1 MLQKRPAV
9 EKGWLPSNQFGGA
22 LLTNW
27 ATESAARI
35 EERLLVEESVGLL
48 NDLARERLLA
58 HYHDSAGG
66 GASWLAD
73 VVVPLERAIH
83 RFPSALVPRFNL
95 VRVLV
100 HFGDAAQVR
109 QGVGLLDDT
118 LRWSAGQWQIDLL
131 DDVLPWDFCP
141 SLFNYRRYFDA
152 VTQSLGTSSP
162 RIETLIAVILASL
175 NHYRSKY
182 AAEIVG
188 ERTDIEYA
196 AEAVRLDPGFAEYV
210 VQVPADCW
218 SLEESVGTT
227 WRPLRICNGWHHARR
242 DNSRCSTSPGVCRKG
257 SRTAGMANSR
267 LAQSGCGSRHTI
279 VNSSWNR
286 CHAGRARSAIGA
298 RSIGL
303 PS

>member
-1 MLQKRPAV
+1 M
-9 EKGWLPSNQFGGA
+9 
-22 LLTNW
+22 TNW

-58 HYHDSAGG
+58 HYHDRAGG
-66 GASWLAD
+66 GATWLAD

-118 LRWSAGQWQIDLL
+118 LRWSDGQWQIDLL

-210 VQVPADCW
+210 VQD
-218 SLEESVGTT
+218 LQ
-227 WRPLRICNGWHHARR
+227 
-242 DNSRCSTSPGVCRKG
+242 
-257 SRTAGMANSR
+257 TAGHSRRAWGPPGGRCASATAGIMLGATTRGARHRQESAARARGR
-267 LAQSGCGSRHTI
+267 LAWRTRGSCKAAVDRDT
-279 VNSSWNR
+279 
-286 CHAGRARSAIGA
+286 
-298 RSIGL
+298 

>member
-1 MLQKRPAV
+1 MPA
-9 EKGWLPSNQFGGA
+9 G
-22 LLTNW
+22 
-27 ATESAARI
+27 
-35 EERLLVEESVGLL
+35 ERRGSPT
-48 NDLARERLLA
+48 
-58 HYHDSAGG
+58 S
-66 GASWLAD
+66 S
-73 VVVPLERAIH
+73 VPLERAIH

-182 AAEIVG
+182 
-188 ERTDIEYA
+188 R
-196 AEAVRLDPGFAEYV
+196 
-210 VQVPADCW
+210 
-218 SLEESVGTT
+218 
-227 WRPLRICNGWHHARR
+227 RR
-242 DNSRCSTSPGVCRKG
+242 DRRGAYRHRVRGRGRAARSGVRGVRG
-257 SRTAGMANSR
+257 SRYLQTAGHSRRAWGPPGGRCASATAGIMLGATTRGARHRQESAARARGR
-267 LAQSGCGSRHTI
+267 LAWRTRGSCKAAVDRDT
-279 VNSSWNR
+279 
-286 CHAGRARSAIGA
+286 
-298 RSIGL
+298 